1 MISIALFG
9 FLGAVVR
16 YLCYV
21 LAESRSGQPKFATW
35 FVNSS
40 GSLIIGL
47 CLGAGVPTVSGIF
60 GFLGA
65 FTTFSTM
72 ALDCV
77 KDFEDG
83 KWRQAVIYIFSTLLS
98 GLLLFGIG
106 YYAASSF

>member
-1 MISIALFG
+1 MIGIAVFG
-9 FLGAVVR
+9 FLGAVTR

-21 LAESRSGQPKFATW
+21 LAESRFKQPKLATW

-40 GSLIIGL
+40 GSLAIGL
-47 CLGAGVPTVSGIF
+47 CLGGGVAAASGIF

-83 KWRQAVIYIFSTLLS
+83 KWRQAVMYIFATLLA
-98 GLLLFGIG
+98 GLLLFAVG